1 MTISAVA
8 LMRSVRDKIFQD
20 TDGMSWSEEHAYLKS
35 RHGWYEALLEEMP
48 KNSATSDRVLAG
60 RRSSADQPARGGVR

>member
-8 LMRSVRDKIFQD
+8 LMRSARDKIHQD

-35 RHGWYEALLEEMP
+35 RRGWYEALLEATP
-48 KNSATSDRVLAG
+48 NKSATSDRVLTGRLADHAAG
-60 RRSSADQPARGGVR
+60 RTTPI

>member
-1 MTISAVA
+1 MTISGVD
-8 LMRSVRDKIFQD
+8 LMRSARDKILHD

-35 RHGWYEALLEEMP
+35 RRGWYEAFLEAKP
-48 KNSATSDRVLAG
+48 NNSATSDRVLAG